1 MAYIPSQKID
11 IGLFV
16 PTTDIYEVG
25 ILEKIDPSSPQFKE
39 LIVRLS
45 LNLNRISLALNLKES
60 AYYVEEEFV
69 TSQLYFNPISTDPQ
83 NLRSGFRK
91 IINIGLAPFVLPAL
105 PAGVTSINH
114 GLVPTSDW
122 KFTKIYGA
130 ASDTVN
136 RLYYPLPDVNLAVNV
151 TATQV
156 VINNTTGV
164 VFTDAYVILEYVKN

>member
-60 AYYVEEEFV
+60 AYYVEEEFI

-91 IINIGLAPFVLPAL
+91 IINIGAL

-114 GLVPTSDW
+114 GLVPTADW

-130 ASDTVN
+130 ASDTLN
-136 RLYYPLPDVNLAVNV
+136 FLYYPLPDVNLAVNV
-151 TATQV
+151 TPLQV

>member
-1 MAYIPSQKID
+1 MPYIPSQKLD
-11 IGLFV
+11 AGLFI
-16 PTTDIYEVG
+16 PTTDIYEIG
-25 ILEKIDPSSPQFKE
+25 ILENIDPSSPQFKE

-60 AYYVEEEFV
+60 AYYVEEEFI
-69 TSQLYFNPISTDPQ
+69 TSQLYFNPNSTNTQD
-83 NLRSGFRK
+83 LRSGFRK
-91 IINIGLAPFVLPAL
+91 IINIGAL
-105 PAGVTSINH
+105 PAGVTNTNH
-114 GLVPTSDW
+114 DLVPTADW

-136 RLYYPLPDVNLAVNV
+136 LLYYPLPDVNLAVNV

>member
-1 MAYIPSQKID
+1 MPYIPSQKLD
-11 IGLFV
+11 AGLFI
-16 PTTDIYEVG
+16 PTTDIYEIG
-25 ILEKIDPSSPQFKE
+25 ILENIDPSSPQFKE

-60 AYYVEEEFV
+60 SYYVEEEFI
-69 TSQLYFNPISTDPQ
+69 TSQLYFNPNSTNTQD
-83 NLRSGFRK
+83 LRSGFRK
-91 IINIGLAPFVLPAL
+91 IINIGAL
-105 PAGVTSINH
+105 PAGVTNTNH
-114 GLVPTSDW
+114 GLVPTADW

-136 RLYYPLPDVNLAVNV
+136 LLYYPLPDVNLAVNV